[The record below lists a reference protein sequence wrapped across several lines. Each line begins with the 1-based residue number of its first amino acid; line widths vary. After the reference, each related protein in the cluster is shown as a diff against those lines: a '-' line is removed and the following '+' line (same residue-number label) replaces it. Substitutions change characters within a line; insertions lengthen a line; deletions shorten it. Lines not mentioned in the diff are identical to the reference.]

1 MIFSAALR
9 PFLQRR
15 PDALDLLEIE
25 PQTLWLA
32 DHAFEGPFFEFT
44 PGIEA
49 FASLP
54 GHKLVHSVGVPL
66 GGTRPPNPAQMT
78 LLAETTRRLGSPWV
92 SEHLSVAGTPH
103 RAAGFLLPPLQ
114 TDEGVETAARNIR
127 AFAHGVGRPVAVE
140 TGVAYFK
147 RKPFEMSDGAF
158 VARVAEEADCGIL
171 LDLHNIYCN
180 ERNGRITLDAFL
192 ADLPLERVWEIHLAG
207 GNEMEGYWL
216 DSHSGPIPHDLAAK
230 SLEIV
235 RSLPNLG
242 AINFEI
248 YDTFVERIDLDT
260 FDRIVDDLRAIWAEV
275 GRSVS
280 DARPT
285 ESPPPAT
292 QDPVLAPDSWEQA
305 LTEAVWK
312 ADPKLHPW
320 QSDAGPL
327 KLYSWLARSFRGSM
341 LTRALP
347 RAMRYLLLR
356 EGDRVEALLAHYYRD
371 EDPKLYTPLEAQAFR
386 DWLIAGGDADPLL
399 ISLLD
404 YDIAFMK
411 LVREGQAQV
420 VTFPGNPG
428 PVFEALADA
437 RLPDTPP
444 PPEWEIELLPD
455 IFTVEDFAGSAS
467 GS

>member
-1 MIFSAALR
+1 MIFSTALR

-15 PDALDLLEIE
+15 PNALDLLEIE

-54 GHKLVHSVGVPL
+54 GYKLVHSVGVPL
-66 GGTRPPNPAQMT
+66 GGTRLPNSAQLT
-78 LLAETTRRLGSPWV
+78 LLAETATRLDSPWV

-114 TDEGVETAARNIR
+114 TDKGVEIAARNIR
-127 AFAHGVGRPVAVE
+127 AFAHSVDRPVAVE

-147 RKPFEMSDGAF
+147 RKPFEMSDGTF
-158 VARVAEEADCGIL
+158 VARVAEEANCGIL

-192 ADLPLERVWEIHLAG
+192 ADLPLDRIWEVHLAG
-207 GNEMEGYWL
+207 GNEIEGYWL
-216 DSHSGPIPHDLAAK
+216 DSHSGPMPRDLAAK

-235 RSLPNLG
+235 KSLPNLG

-248 YDTFVERIDLDT
+248 YDTFLERIDIDT
-260 FDRIVDDLRAIWAEV
+260 FDRIVDDLRAIWTEV

-280 DARPT
+280 DAPPMK
-285 ESPPPAT
+285 SPPLTADPALT
-292 QDPVLAPDSWEQA
+292 PDSWEKT

-312 ADPKLHPW
+312 ADPKIHPW
-320 QSDAGPL
+320 QDDAGPL

-356 EGDRVEALLAHYYRD
+356 DGDGVEALLADYYGD

-386 DWLIAGGDADPLL
+386 DWLLTGGETDQLL

-420 VTFPGNPG
+420 VVFPGNPG
-428 PVFEALADA
+428 PVFEALSDA
-437 RLPDTPP
+437 RLPNMPP
-444 PPEWEIELLPD
+444 PPAWEIELLPD
-455 IFTVEDFAGSAS
+455 SFTVEDFAGSDS
-467 GS
+467 VS

>member
-1 MIFSAALR
+1 MIFSAALW

-15 PDALDLLEIE
+15 PNALALLEIE

-54 GHKLVHSVGVPL
+54 GHKLVHSVGMPL
-66 GGTRPPNPAQMT
+66 GGTRPPDPAQMA
-78 LLAETTRRLGSPWV
+78 LLAKTATRLDSPWV
-92 SEHLSVAGTPH
+92 SEHLSVAGTPY

-158 VARVAEEADCGIL
+158 VARIAEEADCGIL

-192 ADLPLERVWEIHLAG
+192 ADLPLDRVWEIHLAG
-207 GNEMEGYWL
+207 GAEMEGYWL
-216 DSHSGPIPHDLAAK
+216 DSHSGPMPRDLAAK

-235 RSLPNLG
+235 KSLPNLG

-248 YDTFVERIDLDT
+248 YDTFLERIDIDT
-260 FDRIVDDLRAIWAEV
+260 FDAIVDDLRAIWAEV

-280 DARPT
+280 DAPPMK
-285 ESPPPAT
+285 SPPPPA
-292 QDPVLAPDSWEQA
+292 DPALAPDSWEHT

-320 QSDAGPL
+320 QDDAGPL
-327 KLYSWLARSFRGSM
+327 KLYAWLARSFRGSM

-356 EGDRVEALLAHYYRD
+356 DGDGVEDLLARYYRD
-371 EDPKLYTPLEAQAFR
+371 EDPKLYTPLEAKALC
-386 DWLIAGGDADPLL
+386 DWLIAGGEADPLL

-444 PPEWEIELLPD
+444 PPAWEIELLPD
-455 IFTVEDFAGSAS
+455 SFTIKDFAGTAS